1 MVQKL
6 EFFPMKIKIFQI
18 RDGNFGINFF
28 LTWQHVNKIFVSNDK
43 IWKINLIS
51 QVDFSNIL
59 EIHHFFISKFR
70 LNQRNHTKICENCPM
85 LNSKF
90 LMLAIFD
97 SKKMCTDWTITW
109 KTQSSWLSRNLLF
122 TQLLWTILK
131 ECVDHE
137 FRKFPKI
144 TLEFD
149 RKKRPQLEKI
159 DAISKIFN
167 RENRWFL
174 QKMVEIND
182 YRL

>member
-1 MVQKL
+1 
-6 EFFPMKIKIFQI
+6 MKIKIFQI

-59 EIHHFFISKFR
+59 EIHHFFISK
-70 LNQRNHTKICENCPM
+70 CPIFK
-85 LNSKF
+85 SKF
-90 LMLAIFD
+90 LMLSIFD

-109 KTQSSWLSRNLLF
+109 KMRSSWLSRNLLF

-137 FRKFPKI
+137 FRNFPKI